1 MNEKEAFT
9 VFFIYKL
16 KGSCES
22 MLIKKNIVIHGI
34 VYHLLTTDFFKIA
47 EKLCIIKRL
56 NATGS
61 SECIWTINNGPM
73 GHTQSPDF
81 SLKICKFAIFGKKVF
96 FEYNNQIL
104 IKAFIFKRF
113 FADTKHLYKLIT
125 TLFFPYLAFG
135 ANEQIIIYINH
146 IRHFLQ

>member
-1 MNEKEAFT
+1 
-9 VFFIYKL
+9 
-16 KGSCES
+16 
-22 MLIKKNIVIHGI
+22 
-34 VYHLLTTDFFKIA
+34 
-47 EKLCIIKRL
+47 
-56 NATGS
+56 
-61 SECIWTINNGPM
+61 M

-81 SLKICKFAIFGKKVF
+81 PLKICKFAIFGKKVF